1 MKYPQITP
9 AVVSGYHNTTEK
21 FVYVLELCETTAT
34 AHDTNINV
42 RIALE
47 FVESLLES
55 VAAELAA
62 AQAHSSFNLFNS
74 N

>member
-1 MKYPQITP
+1 
-9 AVVSGYHNTTEK
+9 
-21 FVYVLELCETTAT
+21 VYVLELCETTAT